1 MYIYIRLLF
10 LIRVGESSQI
20 LNIYNKLN
28 DLHII
33 NQNDTY
39 NEDDSDDEGNKEV
52 LNIDNDISI
61 TLENNVFNLLI
72 ILKIDSYKKTIEIF
86 HKQVLCYII
95 SNM

>member
-33 NQNDTY
+33 NQNDIY

-72 ILKIDSYKKTIEIF
+72 S
-86 HKQVLCYII
+86 
-95 SNM
+95 

>member
-1 MYIYIRLLF
+1 MRLLF

-33 NQNDTY
+33 NQNDIY

-72 ILKIDSYKKTIEIF
+72 S
-86 HKQVLCYII
+86 
-95 SNM
+95 

>member
-72 ILKIDSYKKTIEIF
+72 ILKIDSYKKAIKIF

>member
-1 MYIYIRLLF
+1 MRLLF

-72 ILKIDSYKKTIEIF
+72 S
-86 HKQVLCYII
+86 
-95 SNM
+95 